1 MERESKFGIGIIK
14 VALLTFMIGI
24 LFYVSRYFI
33 SKPPEPNMYGIGLII
48 SSVIYSVLNTIFVSV
63 IYITHKQMYKRI
75 LSLKL
80 LLLEIILLYICIAIV
95 YCIPYSFN
103 VLPINSVT
111 ENDLFRV
118 LTPFIVL
125 SVLWLI
131 VISIISSRHK
141 ED

>member
-1 MERESKFGIGIIK
+1 MKLIGRILN
-14 VALLTFMIGI
+14 VALLTFLIGV
-24 LFYVSRYFI
+24 LFYVTRYFI

-63 IYITHKQMYKRI
+63 IYITTYITHKQMYKRI

-103 VLPINSVT
+103 VLPINRVT
-111 ENDLFRV
+111 ENDLFHV
-118 LTPFIVL
+118 LAPFIVL
-125 SVLWLI
+125 CVLWLI
-131 VISIISSRHK
+131 VISIISIRHK